1 MERIFIDREWCIAY
15 VLIAIY
21 NVENSANKERKIM
34 DFIDEIKSASKIY
47 TNDIEIKR
55 ISNKLMKSLKKKI
68 IKIENN

>member
-55 ISNKLMKSLKKKI
+55 ISNKLIKSLKNKI
-68 IKIENN
+68 VKIENN